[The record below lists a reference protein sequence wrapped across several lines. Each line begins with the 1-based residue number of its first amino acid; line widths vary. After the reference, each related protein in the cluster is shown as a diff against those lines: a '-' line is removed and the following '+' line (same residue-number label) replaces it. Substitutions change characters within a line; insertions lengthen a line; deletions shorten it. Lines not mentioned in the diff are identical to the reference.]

1 MQNVSM
7 SIWIVLRSLLGVAV
21 LAIIS
26 VCIVKDSSQFMTA
39 CLLSIA

>member
-7 SIWIVLRSLLGVAV
+7 SIWIVLRSLGVAV

-26 VCIVKDSSQFMTA
+26 VCIVKDSSQVMTA
-39 CLLSIA
+39 CLLSVA